1 MLLPVILAGGIGSRL
16 WPLSRGLSPKQFMC
30 MPGSENSLFQQTL
43 RRIKHLEETSEAIV
57 VCNED
62 HQFIAGEQLNA
73 EGFKNSTLL
82 LEPVGRNTAPAV
94 ALAALR
100 ALEEDENPILLVLP
114 ADHQVNDLEAFKTA
128 AAEGIELTL
137 EGRLV
142 TFGIVPTCAETGY
155 GYIQKAEPMAVGDAY
170 QVASFVEKP
179 DQKTAQQYLDSG
191 DYLWNSGMFMFSALS
206 YLEEL
211 QRSAPDI
218 ANSCRTA
225 YRGIA
230 PRSKLVSIPRN
241 KFELCRS
248 DSIDYAVMEET
259 INAAVIPLDAGWND
273 LGAWDALWETGK
285 RDKDGN
291 VTSGD
296 TIVEESA
303 NTYVHSQSRLVT
315 AVGVQDLV
323 IVETDDAVMVTDRN
337 NAQGV
342 KKVVEKLEEKNRKEV
357 EHHTLV
363 HRPWGTYRSLSIADG
378 HQVKHIVVN
387 PGAQLSL
394 QLHHHRDEHWTVIKG
409 EGLVT
414 LGDDEILLKENQ
426 STFIPKLMKHRLTNP
441 GDTPVEI
448 IEVQVGGYLGE
459 DDIVR
464 FEDNYGRAA

>member
-1 MLLPVILAGGIGSRL
+1 MLLPVILAGGVGSRL
-16 WPLSRGLSPKQFMC
+16 WPLSRGLSPKQFMR
-30 MPGSENSLFQQTL
+30 MPGSESSLFQQTL
-43 RRIKHLEETSEAIV
+43 RRIKHLEESSEAIV

-114 ADHQVNDLEAFKTA
+114 ADHQVKDLEAFKTA
-128 AAEGIELTL
+128 AAEGIELAL
-137 EGRLV
+137 EGKLV

-155 GYIQKAEPMAVGDAY
+155 GYIKKAEPMAVGDAY

-179 DQKTAQQYLDSG
+179 DEKTAQQYLDSG

-225 YRGIA
+225 YRGIT

-285 RDKDGN
+285 KGKDGN
-291 VTSGD
+291 VASGD
-296 TIVEESA
+296 TLVEQST
-303 NTYVHSQSRLVT
+303 NTYVHAQSRLVT

-342 KKVVEKLEEKNRKEV
+342 KKIVEKLETNKRSEA

-363 HRPWGTYRSLSIADG
+363 HRPWGTYRSLSLADG

-409 EGLVT
+409 KGLVT
-414 LGDDEILLKENQ
+414 RGDEEILLKENQ